1 MRLRD
6 ILPLM
11 QPVVAVDLGGTNL
24 RVAYYPHGAPPAERI
39 HRSPSAVERGP
50 EAVLAAI
57 RDAVLGVLP
66 KPAPAGVRV
75 GVVSPGPLD
84 PAQGVVLSS
93 PNMPGWKD
101 VPLRQELE
109 RMLGFPVRV
118 GNDANLA
125 ALAEWR
131 YGAGAG
137 VDHLVFLTIGTGI
150 GGGVITDGQLLL
162 GARGLAAELGHVPV
176 VADGPLCGCGRSGH
190 LEAVAS
196 GKAIA
201 RRASELA
208 ANHPSSSLRAVPAA
222 TLDAER
228 VAAAAR
234 SGDPVALQ
242 VFQEVGEAV
251 GRAVAGL
258 LHTFNPQRVVIGGG
272 VARSGEVF
280 LEHVRRAVRTEVM
293 DAAYLDGLEVVPAAL
308 GDDAGLVGAMVL
320 TSLP

>member
-1 MRLRD
+1 
-6 ILPLM
+6 
-11 QPVVAVDLGGTNL
+11 
-24 RVAYYPHGAPPAERI
+24 
-39 HRSPSAVERGP
+39 
-50 EAVLAAI
+50 
-57 RDAVLGVLP
+57 
-66 KPAPAGVRV
+66 
-75 GVVSPGPLD
+75 
-84 PAQGVVLSS
+84 
-93 PNMPGWKD
+93 
-101 VPLRQELE
+101 
-109 RMLGFPVRV
+109 MLGFPVRV

-131 YGAGAG
+131 YGAGVG

-150 GGGVITDGQLLL
+150 GGGVITHGQLLL

-176 VADGPLCGCGRSGH
+176 VADGPRCGCGRNGH

-208 ANHPSSSLRAVPAA
+208 ADHPSSSLHAVAGA
-222 TLDAER
+222 SLDAER

-234 SGDPVALQ
+234 AGDPVALQ

-280 LEHVRRAVRTEVM
+280 FEHVRRSLRAEVM